1 MKFGEKLMRLRKSR
15 GMSQE
20 ELASKLNVT
29 RQTVSKWEQDQTV
42 PDMNKLI
49 EISKEFSISL
59 DELTSTVDSSDFQDA
74 GNGNSSEK
82 ANKRISVKVLIAG
95 LIISMVLCCVGLIVQ
110 NNANKTNEER
120 AVQAGIQSQQA
131 IDAANKRL
139 EEIEE
144 ELIPLREQYEAKQQ
158 EADAMNFNDPNWF
171 SEHSRVEREA
181 TDLYTQITELET
193 EQFKIQNDDYTV
205 YYSLVEPITYH
216 IFYYIAAGV
225 LAVMSLIALIYFLAT
240 RKK

>member
-1 MKFGEKLMRLRKSR
+1 MEFSEKLMRLRKSR

-20 ELASKLNVT
+20 ELAYKLNVT

-49 EISKEFSISL
+49 EISKAFSISL
-59 DELTSTVDSSDFQDA
+59 DELTNPVDSSDFQDA
-74 GNGNSSEK
+74 GHGNSSEK
-82 ANKRISVKVLIAG
+82 ANKKISIKVFIAG
-95 LIISMVLCCVGLIVQ
+95 LIVSIVLCGVGLIMQ
-110 NNANKTNEER
+110 NNAGKTNEER
-120 AVQAGIQSQQA
+120 AAQASVQSQQA
-131 IDAANKRL
+131 IDAAYTRL

-158 EADAMNFNDPNWF
+158 EADAMDLNDPNWF
-171 SEHSRVEREA
+171 SEHSKVEREA
-181 TDLYTQITELET
+181 SNLYTQITDLET
-193 EQFKIQNDDYTV
+193 EQFKIQNHDYTV
-205 YYSLVEPITYH
+205 YYSLVDPITYL

-225 LAVMSLIALIYFLAT
+225 LAVMSLIALIYFLVT